1 MGQDNATSES
11 NLSSRFE
18 LNTVRGRLLD
28 AKDKQAIA
36 YAYIEV
42 LELKLQLASDN
53 HGCFEFQVPENFNAD
68 SLEILI
74 MPIYYEYKST
84 KINISKSADNHIYLK
99 TNIDLLQFPSKK
111 STESNH
117 SKSGFWSYLKNK
129 LFRNNDFQ
137 YQA

>member
-1 MGQDNATSES
+1 MGQDNTTSES
-11 NLSSRFE
+11 NLSNSSQ
-18 LNTVRGRLLD
+18 LNTIRGRLLD

-42 LELKLQLASDN
+42 LELKLQLASDD
-53 HGCFEFQVPENFNAD
+53 HGCFEFQVPENFNAEC
-68 SLEILI
+68 LEILI

-84 KINISKSADNHIYLK
+84 KINICKAADNLIYLK

-111 STESNH
+111 LTESNH
-117 SKSGFWSYLKNK
+117 SKSSFWSYLKNK

>member
-11 NLSSRFE
+11 NLSNRFE
-18 LNTVRGRLLD
+18 LNTVRGKLLD

-42 LELKLQLASDN
+42 LELKLQLASDD
-53 HGCFEFQVPENFNAD
+53 HGCFEFQVPENCNAEC
-68 SLEILI
+68 LEILI

-84 KINISKSADNHIYLK
+84 KINCKASDNHIYLK
-99 TNIDLLQFPSKK
+99 TNIDLLHFPTKK
-111 STESNH
+111 SVVSN
-117 SKSGFWSYLKNK
+117 SLKSGIWSYLKNK
-129 LFRNNDFQ
+129 LFRSNDFQ